1 MRKRIAIA
9 AAITASLALWAAV
22 SPQTTVD
29 KEVPTPSQTT
39 AVTAPQAT
47 PSEPTEPTPLLT
59 TEMEEVDG
67 TIADHVLEEADEQP
81 SAPTPAPTA
90 ENQTVSPPEPP
101 ASLEPEIETIGDNSA
116 DMVYVPGF
124 GWIESQGPNQV
135 EYAKDMYENGNK
147 IGIMG

>member
-29 KEVPTPSQTT
+29 REVPTPSQTT

-67 TIADHVLEEADEQP
+67 TIVDPE
-81 SAPTPAPTA
+81 TA
-90 ENQTVSPPEPP
+90 KAIRSDRKPEHDDTCSMCGKFC
-101 ASLEPEIETIGDNSA
+101 AVRS
-116 DMVYVPGF
+116 M
-124 GWIESQGPNQV
+124 
-135 EYAKDMYENGNK
+135 NK
-147 IGIMG
+147 ALAGEHIDIL